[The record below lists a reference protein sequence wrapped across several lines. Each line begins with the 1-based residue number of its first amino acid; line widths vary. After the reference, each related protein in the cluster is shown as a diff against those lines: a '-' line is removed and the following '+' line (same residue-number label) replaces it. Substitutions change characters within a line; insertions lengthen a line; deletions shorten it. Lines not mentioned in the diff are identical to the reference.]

1 VALALP
7 AALEAGRAEAATGPA
22 AVVAAARNRLDR
34 AGALVPAGPAAPRP
48 DGTATQVPLAI
59 DYLALVDPGT
69 FLPVPPGFTGTAV
82 LAVAARVGGTRLID
96 NVPVE
101 FR

>member
-34 AGALVPAGPAAPRP
+34 AGALVPAGPRP
-48 DGTATQVPLAI
+48 DGTATQVPLAV